1 MLKLFLFAGFIL
13 LFGIGFSQPPDVIVD
28 GKGKREIEPSSR
40 ILEFPRIID
49 TVKAAAVTAY
59 PLLIFQ
65 QATKIFLDTIPQAT
79 VETTEKIKQLYPF
92 YSKIAFG
99 SKLMPLGELYYNS
112 TRSRIYHYGAHI
124 KHLSSFSN
132 IKRGDISFPNG
143 HFDRTEISLFGKIN
157 QSSFNLGARFHYLNE
172 GLHFYGLPDS
182 TVSDAKT
189 IAQRYQNLG
198 SDLEFIG
205 NRGDTSIL
213 NYKITTGFNFL
224 STQKPIIDSLSDWR
238 AKENQFY
245 INSKGWYN
253 YKNETFYV
261 NLGLRRNAYRYGIAD
276 STLIP
281 SDSGLVTNNTIIDFQ
296 PGILTQLFNNK
307 FKIDVGLA
315 LSFDIQK
322 KTKVYVYPQVEIK
335 YSLFNDIF
343 IPFVGIRG
351 GLKQNSLRNFSSE
364 NPYLI
369 SNLTIQNEHNPHE
382 IYAGFKGTLSS
393 KLSFNINGSSARIL
407 NKALYISD
415 TLFSS
420 FNKFNVIYDTINITK
435 LEASGSY
442 QENEKFKID
451 LIGRFFSY
459 QSKNEAFAWN
469 LPQFQFLLRGS
480 YNLYDKF
487 LVNLSAK
494 VETGRKAKVYGPGES
509 IVEENG
515 QYAKSLG
522 AIVDINLGIEY
533 RYNTRVS
540 AFLQINNLAS
550 QQYYRWYN
558 YPVQPIQVMAGV
570 TARF

>member
-1 MLKLFLFAGFIL
+1 MLKLSFLFGFIM
-13 LFGIGFSQPPDVIVD
+13 LFGFSFAQPPDVVVD
-28 GKGKREIEPSSR
+28 GKGKREIEPSFR
-40 ILEFPRIID
+40 ILATPDIID
-49 TVKAAAVTAY
+49 TVKAAIVSSY

-65 QATKIFLDTIPQAT
+65 HPTAITLDTIPVAT

-92 YSKIAFG
+92 YTRIALG
-99 SKLMPLGELYYNS
+99 SKLMPLGEFYYNS
-112 TRSRIYHYGAHI
+112 TRSRVYHYGAHL
-124 KHLSSFSN
+124 KHLSSFGN
-132 IKRGDISFPNG
+132 IKRGDIVFPNG
-143 HFDRTEISLFGKIN
+143 QFDHTDVLFFGKIN
-157 QSSFNLGARFHYLNE
+157 QASFNLGAKLHYVND
-172 GLHFYGLPDS
+172 GFHFYGLPDS
-182 TVSDAKT
+182 VVSDAKT

-198 SDLEFIG
+198 TDFEFIG
-205 NRGDTSIL
+205 NRGDTSTV
-213 NYKITTGFNFL
+213 NYKIMTGFNFL
-224 STQKPIIDSLSDWR
+224 GTKKPIIDSLVDWR

-245 INSKGWYN
+245 LNTKGWYI
-253 YKNETFYV
+253 YKSETFYV
-261 NLGLRRNAYRYGIAD
+261 NLGLRYNSYRYGIED
-276 STLIP
+276 SILNP
-281 SDSGLVTNNTIIDFQ
+281 SDSGLVTNNSIIDFN

-315 LSFDIQK
+315 LSVDIQK

-351 GLKQNSLRNFSSE
+351 GLKQNSLRTFSSE

-407 NKALYISD
+407 NRALNVFDS
-415 TLFSS
+415 TT
-420 FNKFNVIYDTINITK
+420 FNKFTIIYDTLTLTK

-442 QENEKFKID
+442 QQNEKFKFD
-451 LIGRFFSY
+451 LIGRFYSY
-459 QSKNEAFAWN
+459 QTKNEAFAWN
-469 LPQFQFLLRGS
+469 LPQFQFILRGS

-487 LVNLSAK
+487 LVNLSGK
-494 VETGRKAKVYGPGES
+494 IETGRKAKVYSAGED
-509 IVEENG
+509 IIEKNE
-515 QYAKSLG
+515 QFAKPLG
-522 AIVDINLGIEY
+522 AIVDINFGLEY

-550 QQYYRWYN
+550 QQYYRWNN

>member
-1 MLKLFLFAGFIL
+1 MLKLSFLFGFIVL
-13 LFGIGFSQPPDVIVD
+13 IGFSFAQPADVVVD
-28 GKGKREIEPSSR
+28 GKGKREIEPSFR
-40 ILEFPRIID
+40 ILASPEIID
-49 TVKAAAVTAY
+49 TVKAAIVSAY

-65 QATKIFLDTIPQAT
+65 HPTRITLDTIPIAT

-92 YSKIAFG
+92 YTRIALG
-99 SKLMPLGELYYNS
+99 SKLMPLGEFYYNS
-112 TRSRIYHYGAHI
+112 TRSRVYNYGAHL
-124 KHLSSFSN
+124 KHLSSFGN
-132 IKRGDISFPNG
+132 IKRGDIVFPNG
-143 HFDRTEISLFGKIN
+143 QFDHTDVLLFGKIN
-157 QSSFNLGARFHYLNE
+157 QASFNLGAKFHYLND
-172 GLHFYGLPDS
+172 GFHFYGLPDS
-182 TVSDAKT
+182 IVSEAKT

-198 SDLEFIG
+198 ADFDFIG

-213 NYKITTGFNFL
+213 NYKITSGFNFL
-224 STQKPIIDSLSDWR
+224 NTKKPIIDTLSDWR

-245 INSKGWYN
+245 LNTKGWYN
-253 YKNETFYV
+253 YKSETFYL
-261 NLGLRRNAYRYGIAD
+261 NLGLRYNSYHYGIED
-276 STLIP
+276 SILNP
-281 SDSGLVTNNTIIDFQ
+281 SDTGLVTNNSIIDLH
-296 PGILTQLFNNK
+296 PGILTQLFKNK
-307 FKIDVGLA
+307 FRVDVGLA
-315 LSFDIQK
+315 LSVDIQK
-322 KTKVYVYPQVEIK
+322 KTKVYLYPQVEIK

-343 IPFVGIRG
+343 IPYAGIRG
-351 GLKQNSLRNFSSE
+351 GLKQNSLRAFSSE

-382 IYAGFKGTLSS
+382 IYLGFKGTLSS

-407 NKALYISD
+407 NSALYVSD
-415 TLFSS
+415 SAT
-420 FNKFNVIYDTINITK
+420 FNKFNIIYDTLTLTK

-442 QENEKFKID
+442 QQNEKFKFD
-451 LIGRFFSY
+451 LIGRFCSY
-459 QSKNEAFAWN
+459 QTKNEAFAWN
-469 LPQFQFLLRGS
+469 LPQFHFVLRGS

-494 VETGRKAKVYGPGES
+494 IETGRKAKVYSSGEDV
-509 IVEENG
+509 IEKNE

-522 AIVDINLGIEY
+522 AIVDINLGVEY

>member
-1 MLKLFLFAGFIL
+1 MTKIFLLVFCIMLTMISYA
-13 LFGIGFSQPPDVIVD
+13 QPPDVVVD

-49 TVKAAAVTAY
+49 TVESAAVSSY
-59 PLLIFQ
+59 PLLVFQ
-65 QATKIFLDTIPQAT
+65 KATKIILDTIQIAT

-92 YSKIAFG
+92 YTRIALG
-99 SKLMPLGELYYNS
+99 SKLMPLGEFYYNS
-112 TRSRIYHYGAHI
+112 TRSRVYHYGAHI
-124 KHLSSFSN
+124 KHLSSFGN
-132 IKRGDISFPNG
+132 IKRGDIVFPNG
-143 HFDRTEISLFGKIN
+143 QFDHTDVLLFGKIN
-157 QSSFNLGARFHYLNE
+157 QSSFNLGAKLHYLND
-172 GLHFYGLPDS
+172 GFHFYGLPDS
-182 TVSDAKT
+182 LVSDAKT

-198 SDLEFIG
+198 TDFEFIG

-224 STQKPIIDSLSDWR
+224 GTKKPIIDTLSDWR

-245 INSKGWYN
+245 LNTKGWYN
-253 YKNETFYV
+253 YKSETFYL
-261 NLGLRRNAYRYGIAD
+261 NLGLRYNSYRYGIKD
-276 STLIP
+276 SILNS
-281 SDSGLVTNNTIIDFQ
+281 SDSGLVTNNTIIDLQ
-296 PGILTQLFNNK
+296 PGILTQLFQKK
-307 FKIDVGLA
+307 FKVEVGLA
-315 LSFDIQK
+315 LSVDIQK
-322 KTKVYVYPQVEIK
+322 KTKVYIYPQVEIK

-343 IPFVGIRG
+343 IPYVGIRG
-351 GLKQNSLRNFSSE
+351 GLKQNSLRTFSSE

-369 SNLTIQNEHNPHE
+369 SNLTIQNEHNPYE

-393 KLSFNINGSSARIL
+393 KLSFNVNGSSARIL
-407 NKALYISD
+407 NKALYVSD
-415 TLFSS
+415 SLA
-420 FNKFNVIYDTINITK
+420 FNKFNIIYDTLTLTK

-442 QENEKFKID
+442 QQSEKFKID

-459 QSKNEAFAWN
+459 QTKNEAFAWN
-469 LPQFQFLLRGS
+469 LPQFQFVLRGS

-487 LVNLSAK
+487 LVNLSANI
-494 VETGRKAKVYGPGES
+494 ETGRNAKVYSAGEDV
-509 IVEENG
+509 IEKNE
-515 QYAKSLG
+515 QFAKPLG
-522 AIVDINLGIEY
+522 AIVDINLGVEY

>member
-1 MLKLFLFAGFIL
+1 MTKIFLLVFCIMLTMLSYA
-13 LFGIGFSQPPDVIVD
+13 QPPDVVVD

-49 TVKAAAVTAY
+49 TVESAAVSSY
-59 PLLIFQ
+59 PLLVFQ
-65 QATKIFLDTIPQAT
+65 KATKIILDTIQIAT

-92 YSKIAFG
+92 YTRIALG
-99 SKLMPLGELYYNS
+99 SKLMPLGEFYYNS
-112 TRSRIYHYGAHI
+112 TRSRVYHYGAHI
-124 KHLSSFSN
+124 KHLSSFGN
-132 IKRGDISFPNG
+132 IKRGDIVFPNG
-143 HFDRTEISLFGKIN
+143 QFDHTDVLLFGKIN
-157 QSSFNLGARFHYLNE
+157 QASFNLGAKLHYLND
-172 GLHFYGLPDS
+172 GFHFYGLPDS
-182 TVSDAKT
+182 VVSDAKT

-198 SDLEFIG
+198 ADFEFIG
-205 NRGDTSIL
+205 NRGDTSTV
-213 NYKITTGFNFL
+213 NYKIMTGFNFL
-224 STQKPIIDSLSDWR
+224 GTKKPIIDSLSDWR

-245 INSKGWYN
+245 LNTKGWYN
-253 YKNETFYV
+253 YKSETFYV

-276 STLIP
+276 STLNP

-296 PGILTQLFNNK
+296 PGILTQLFQNK
-307 FKIDVGLA
+307 FKVDVGLA
-315 LSFDIQK
+315 LSIDIQK
-322 KTKVYVYPQVEIK
+322 KTKVYIYPQVEIK

-351 GLKQNSLRNFSSE
+351 GLKQNSLRTFSSE

-369 SNLTIQNEHNPHE
+369 SNLTIQNEHNPNE

-393 KLSFNINGSSARIL
+393 KLSFNINGSSSRIL
-407 NKALYISD
+407 NRALYVSD
-415 TLFSS
+415 SS
-420 FNKFNVIYDTINITK
+420 AFNKFNVIYDTINITK

-442 QENEKFKID
+442 QQNEKFKVD
-451 LIGRFFSY
+451 LIGRFCSY
-459 QSKNEAFAWN
+459 QTKNEAFAWN
-469 LPQFQFLLRGS
+469 LPQFQFILRGS

-494 VETGRKAKVYGPGES
+494 IETGRKAKVYGPGED
-509 IVEENG
+509 IIEKNE
-515 QYAKSLG
+515 QFAKPLG
-522 AIVDINLGIEY
+522 ALVDINFGLEY

>member
-1 MLKLFLFAGFIL
+1 MSKIFLLICCVMIAGI
-13 LFGIGFSQPPDVIVD
+13 SCAQPPDVIVD
-28 GKGKREIEPSSR
+28 GKGKREVEPAYR

-49 TVKAAAVTAY
+49 SVKSATVPLY
-59 PLLIFQ
+59 PLLVFQ
-65 QATKIFLDTIPQAT
+65 KATKIILDTIEIAT

-92 YSKIAFG
+92 YAKIALG

-132 IKRGDISFPNG
+132 IKRGDILFPNG
-143 HFDRTEISLFGKIN
+143 HFDHTDISLFGKIN
-157 QSSFNLGARFHYLNE
+157 QSSFNLGAKFHYLND

-198 SDLEFIG
+198 ADFEFIG

-224 STQKPIIDSLSDWR
+224 STKKPIIDSLADWR
-238 AKENQFY
+238 ARENQFY
-245 INSKGWYN
+245 LNTKGWYN
-253 YKNETFYV
+253 YKSETFYV
-261 NLGLRRNAYRYGIAD
+261 NLGLRHNAYRYGIAD
-276 STLIP
+276 SMINA
-281 SDSGLVTNNTIIDFQ
+281 SDSGLVTNNSIIDFQ
-296 PGILTQLFNNK
+296 PGILTQLFQNK
-307 FKIDVGLA
+307 FKVEVGLA
-315 LSFDIQK
+315 LSVNIQK
-322 KTKVYVYPQVEIK
+322 KTQVYVYPQIEIK

-343 IPFVGIRG
+343 IPFVGLRG
-351 GLKQNSLRNFSSE
+351 GLKQNSLRTFSSD

-382 IYAGFKGTLSS
+382 IYGGFKGTLSS
-393 KLSFNINGSSARIL
+393 KLSFNINGSSSRIL

-415 TLFSS
+415 TLFSA
-420 FNKFNVIYDTINITK
+420 FNKFNVIYDTLTLTK
-435 LEASGSY
+435 LEASASY
-442 QENEKFKID
+442 QQNEKFKID
-451 LIGRFFSY
+451 LTGRYLSY
-459 QSKNEAFAWN
+459 QTKNEAFAWN
-469 LPQFQFLLRGS
+469 LPQLQFLVRGS

-487 LVNLSAK
+487 LVNLGAK
-494 VETGRKAKVYGPGES
+494 IETGRKAKVYAPGES
-509 IVEENG
+509 ILEENG
-515 QYAKSLG
+515 QYYKSLG

-533 RYNTRVS
+533 RYNTRIS

-550 QQYYRWYN
+550 QQYYRWNN

>member
-1 MLKLFLFAGFIL
+1 MTKIFLLVFCIMLTMLSYA
-13 LFGIGFSQPPDVIVD
+13 QPPDVVVD

-49 TVKAAAVTAY
+49 TVESAAVSSY
-59 PLLIFQ
+59 PLLVFQ
-65 QATKIFLDTIPQAT
+65 KATKIILDTIQIAT

-92 YSKIAFG
+92 YTRIALG
-99 SKLMPLGELYYNS
+99 SKLMPLGEFYYNS
-112 TRSRIYHYGAHI
+112 TRSRVYHYGAHI

-132 IKRGDISFPNG
+132 IKRGDIVFPNG
-143 HFDRTEISLFGKIN
+143 QFDHTDVLLFGKIN
-157 QSSFNLGARFHYLNE
+157 QSSFNLGAKLHYLND
-172 GLHFYGLPDS
+172 GFHFYGLPDS
-182 TVSDAKT
+182 VVSDAKT

-198 SDLEFIG
+198 ADFEFIG
-205 NRGDTSIL
+205 NRGDTSTV
-213 NYKITTGFNFL
+213 NYKIMTGFNFL
-224 STQKPIIDSLSDWR
+224 GTKKPIIDSLSDWR

-245 INSKGWYN
+245 LNTKGWYN
-253 YKNETFYV
+253 YKSETFYV

-276 STLIP
+276 STLNP

-296 PGILTQLFNNK
+296 PGILTQLFQNK
-307 FKIDVGLA
+307 FKVDVGLA
-315 LSFDIQK
+315 LSIDIQK
-322 KTKVYVYPQVEIK
+322 KTKVYIYPQVEIK

-351 GLKQNSLRNFSSE
+351 GLKQNSLRTFSSE

-369 SNLTIQNEHNPHE
+369 SNLTIQNEHNPNE

-393 KLSFNINGSSARIL
+393 KLSFNINGSSSRIL
-407 NKALYISD
+407 NRALYVSD
-415 TLFSS
+415 SS
-420 FNKFNVIYDTINITK
+420 AFNKFNVIYDTINITK

-442 QENEKFKID
+442 QQNEKFKVD
-451 LIGRFFSY
+451 LIGRFCSY
-459 QSKNEAFAWN
+459 QTKNEAFAWN
-469 LPQFQFLLRGS
+469 LPQFQFILRGS

-494 VETGRKAKVYGPGES
+494 IETGRKAKVYGPGED
-509 IVEENG
+509 IIEKNE
-515 QYAKSLG
+515 QFAKPLG
-522 AIVDINLGIEY
+522 ALVDINFGLEY

>member
-65 QATKIFLDTIPQAT
+65 QATKIILDTIPQAT

-157 QSSFNLGARFHYLNE
+157 QSSFNLGAKLHYLND
-172 GLHFYGLPDS
+172 GFHFYGLPDS

-198 SDLEFIG
+198 SDFEFIG

-253 YKNETFYV
+253 YKSETFYL

-276 STLIP
+276 STLNP
-281 SDSGLVTNNTIIDFQ
+281 SDSGLVTNNSIIDFN
-296 PGILTQLFNNK
+296 PGILTQLFKNK
-307 FKIDVGLA
+307 FKVEVGLA
-315 LSFDIQK
+315 LSVDIQK

-459 QSKNEAFAWN
+459 QAKNEAFAWN

-494 VETGRKAKVYGPGES
+494 IETGRKAKVYGQGES

>member
-253 YKNETFYV
+253 YKSETFYL

-276 STLIP
+276 STLNP
-281 SDSGLVTNNTIIDFQ
+281 SDSGLVTNNSIVDFN
-296 PGILTQLFNNK
+296 PGILTQLFQNK
-307 FKIDVGLA
+307 FKVEVGLA
-315 LSFDIQK
+315 LSVDIQK

-343 IPFVGIRG
+343 IPFIGIRG
-351 GLKQNSLRNFSSE
+351 GLKQNSLRTFSSE

-369 SNLTIQNEHNPHE
+369 SNLTIQNEHNPNE

-459 QSKNEAFAWN
+459 QAKNEAFAWN
-469 LPQFQFLLRGS
+469 LPQFQFILRGS

-494 VETGRKAKVYGPGES
+494 IETGRKTKVYGPSES

-515 QYAKSLG
+515 QFAKPLG
-522 AIVDINLGIEY
+522 AIVDINLGVEY

>member
-1 MLKLFLFAGFIL
+1 MTKIFLLVFCIMLTMISYA
-13 LFGIGFSQPPDVIVD
+13 QPPDVVVD

-49 TVKAAAVTAY
+49 TVESAAVSSY
-59 PLLIFQ
+59 PLLVFQ
-65 QATKIFLDTIPQAT
+65 KATKIILDTIQIAT

-92 YSKIAFG
+92 YTRIALG
-99 SKLMPLGELYYNS
+99 SRLMPLGEFYYNS
-112 TRSRIYHYGAHI
+112 TRSRVYHYGAHL
-124 KHLSSFSN
+124 KHLSSFGN
-132 IKRGDISFPNG
+132 IKRGDIVFPNG
-143 HFDRTEISLFGKIN
+143 QFDHTDVLLFGKIN
-157 QSSFNLGARFHYLNE
+157 QSSFNLGAKLHYLND
-172 GLHFYGLPDS
+172 GFHFYGLPDS
-182 TVSDAKT
+182 VVSDAKT

-198 SDLEFIG
+198 ADFEFIG
-205 NRGDTSIL
+205 NRGDTSTV
-213 NYKITTGFNFL
+213 NYKIMTGFNFL
-224 STQKPIIDSLSDWR
+224 GTKKPIIDSLQDWR

-245 INSKGWYN
+245 LNTKGWYN
-253 YKNETFYV
+253 YKSEKFYV
-261 NLGLRRNAYRYGIAD
+261 NLGLRYNSFRYGIAD
-276 STLIP
+276 STLNP

-315 LSFDIQK
+315 LSVDIQK

-335 YSLFNDIF
+335 YSFNDIF

-351 GLKQNSLRNFSSE
+351 GLKQNSLRTFSSE

-393 KLSFNINGSSARIL
+393 KLSFNINGSSSRIL
-407 NKALYISD
+407 NRALYVSD
-415 TLFSS
+415 SS
-420 FNKFNVIYDTINITK
+420 VFNKFNVIYDTINITK

-442 QENEKFKID
+442 QQNEKFKFD

-459 QSKNEAFAWN
+459 QTKNEAFAWN
-469 LPQFQFLLRGS
+469 LPQFQFILRGS

-494 VETGRKAKVYGPGES
+494 IETGRKAKVYEPGES

-515 QYAKSLG
+515 QYAKPLG
-522 AIVDINLGIEY
+522 AIVDINFGLEY

>member
-1 MLKLFLFAGFIL
+1 MTKIFLLVFCIMLTMISYAL
-13 LFGIGFSQPPDVIVD
+13 PPDVVVD

-49 TVKAAAVTAY
+49 TVESAAVSSY
-59 PLLIFQ
+59 PLLVFQ
-65 QATKIFLDTIPQAT
+65 KATKIILDTIQIAT

-92 YSKIAFG
+92 YTRIALG
-99 SKLMPLGELYYNS
+99 SKLMPLGEFYYNS
-112 TRSRIYHYGAHI
+112 TRSRVYHYGAHI
-124 KHLSSFSN
+124 KHLSSFGN
-132 IKRGDISFPNG
+132 IKRGDIVFPNG
-143 HFDRTEISLFGKIN
+143 QFDHTDVLLFGKIN
-157 QSSFNLGARFHYLNE
+157 QSSFNLGAKLHYLND
-172 GLHFYGLPDS
+172 GFHFYGLPDS
-182 TVSDAKT
+182 VVSDDKT

-198 SDLEFIG
+198 ADFEFIG
-205 NRGDTSIL
+205 NRGDTSTV
-213 NYKITTGFNFL
+213 NYKIMTGFNFL
-224 STQKPIIDSLSDWR
+224 GTKKPIIDSLSDWR

-245 INSKGWYN
+245 LNTKGWYN
-253 YKNETFYV
+253 YKSETFYV

-276 STLIP
+276 STLNP

-296 PGILTQLFNNK
+296 PGILTQLFQNK
-307 FKIDVGLA
+307 FKVDVGLA
-315 LSFDIQK
+315 LSIDIQK
-322 KTKVYVYPQVEIK
+322 KTKVYIYPQVEIK

-351 GLKQNSLRNFSSE
+351 GLKQNSLRTFSSE

-369 SNLTIQNEHNPHE
+369 SNLTIQNEHNPNE

-393 KLSFNINGSSARIL
+393 KLSFNINGSSSRIL
-407 NKALYISD
+407 NRALYVSD
-415 TLFSS
+415 SS
-420 FNKFNVIYDTINITK
+420 AFNKFNVIYDTINITK

-442 QENEKFKID
+442 QQNEKFKVD
-451 LIGRFFSY
+451 LIGRFCSY
-459 QSKNEAFAWN
+459 QTKNEAFAWN
-469 LPQFQFLLRGS
+469 LPQFQFILRGS

-494 VETGRKAKVYGPGES
+494 IETGRKAKVYGPGED
-509 IVEENG
+509 IIEKNE
-515 QYAKSLG
+515 QFAKPLG
-522 AIVDINLGIEY
+522 ALVDINFGLEY

>member
-1 MLKLFLFAGFIL
+1 MLKLSL
-13 LFGIGFSQPPDVIVD
+13 LFGFIVLFGFSFAQPPDLVVD
-28 GKGKREIEPSSR
+28 GKGKREIEPSFR
-40 ILEFPRIID
+40 ILASPEIID
-49 TVKAAAVTAY
+49 TVKAAIVTAY

-65 QATKIFLDTIPQAT
+65 HPTRITLDTIPIAT

-92 YSKIAFG
+92 YTRIALG
-99 SKLMPLGELYYNS
+99 SKLMPLGEFYYNS
-112 TRSRIYHYGAHI
+112 TRSRVYHYGAHI
-124 KHLSSFSN
+124 KHLSSFGN
-132 IKRGDISFPNG
+132 IKRGDIVFPNG
-143 HFDRTEISLFGKIN
+143 QFDHTDVLLFGKIN
-157 QSSFNLGARFHYLNE
+157 QASFNLGAKLHYLNN
-172 GLHFYGLPDS
+172 GFHFYGLPDS
-182 TVSDAKT
+182 VVSDAKT
-189 IAQRYQNLG
+189 IVQRYQNLG
-198 SDLEFIG
+198 ADFDFIG

-213 NYKITTGFNFL
+213 NYKIKTGLNFL
-224 STQKPIIDSLSDWR
+224 NTKKPIVDSLSDWR

-245 INSKGWYN
+245 LNTKGWYN
-253 YKNETFYV
+253 YKSETFYV
-261 NLGLRRNAYRYGIAD
+261 NLGVRYNSYRYGIED
-276 STLIP
+276 SILNP

-315 LSFDIQK
+315 LSVDIQK
-322 KTKVYVYPQVEIK
+322 KTKVYIYPQVEIK

-343 IPFVGIRG
+343 IPYVGIRG
-351 GLKQNSLRNFSSE
+351 GLKQNSLRTFSSE

-369 SNLTIQNEHNPHE
+369 SNLTIQNEHNPHD

-407 NKALYISD
+407 NRALYVSD
-415 TLFSS
+415 STT
-420 FNKFNVIYDTINITK
+420 FNKFNIIYDTLTLTK

-442 QENEKFKID
+442 QQSEKFKID
-451 LIGRFFSY
+451 LIGRFYSY
-459 QSKNEAFAWN
+459 QTKNEAFAWN
-469 LPQFQFLLRGS
+469 LPQLEFVLRGS

-494 VETGRKAKVYGPGES
+494 VETGRKARVYSAGEDV
-509 IVEENG
+509 IEKNE
-515 QYAKSLG
+515 QFAKPLG
-522 AIVDINLGIEY
+522 AIVDINLGVEY
-533 RYNTRVS
+533 RYNTRIS

>member
-1 MLKLFLFAGFIL
+1 MLKRSL
-13 LFGIGFSQPPDVIVD
+13 LFGFIVLFGFSFAQPPDLVVD
-28 GKGKREIEPSSR
+28 GKGKREIEPSFR
-40 ILEFPRIID
+40 ILASPEIID
-49 TVKAAAVTAY
+49 TVKAAIVTAY

-65 QATKIFLDTIPQAT
+65 HPTRITLDTIPIAT

-92 YSKIAFG
+92 YTRIALG
-99 SKLMPLGELYYNS
+99 SKLMPLGEFYYNS
-112 TRSRIYHYGAHI
+112 TRSRVYHYGAHI
-124 KHLSSFSN
+124 KHLSSFGN
-132 IKRGDISFPNG
+132 IKRGDIVFPNG
-143 HFDRTEISLFGKIN
+143 QFDHTDVLLFGKIN
-157 QSSFNLGARFHYLNE
+157 QASFNLGAKLHYLNN
-172 GLHFYGLPDS
+172 GFHFYGLPDS
-182 TVSDAKT
+182 VVSDAKT
-189 IAQRYQNLG
+189 IVQRYQNLG
-198 SDLEFIG
+198 ADFDFIG

-213 NYKITTGFNFL
+213 NYKIKTGLNFL
-224 STQKPIIDSLSDWR
+224 NTKKPIVDSLSDWK

-245 INSKGWYN
+245 LNTKGWYN
-253 YKNETFYV
+253 YKSETFYV
-261 NLGLRRNAYRYGIAD
+261 NLGVRYNSYRYGIED
-276 STLIP
+276 SILNP

-315 LSFDIQK
+315 LSVDIQK
-322 KTKVYVYPQVEIK
+322 KTKVYIYPQVEIK

-351 GLKQNSLRNFSSE
+351 GLKQNSLRMFSAE

-407 NKALYISD
+407 NRALYVSD
-415 TLFSS
+415 STT
-420 FNKFNVIYDTINITK
+420 FNKFNIIYDTLTLTK

-442 QENEKFKID
+442 QQSEKFKID
-451 LIGRFFSY
+451 LIGRFYSY
-459 QSKNEAFAWN
+459 QTKNEAFAWN
-469 LPQFQFLLRGS
+469 LPQLEFVLRGS

-494 VETGRKAKVYGPGES
+494 VETGRKARVYSAGEDV
-509 IVEENG
+509 IEKNE
-515 QYAKSLG
+515 QFAKPLG
-522 AIVDINLGIEY
+522 AIVDINLGVEY
-533 RYNTRVS
+533 RYNTRIS

-558 YPVQPIQVMAGV
+558 YPVQPIQVMAVV

>member
-1 MLKLFLFAGFIL
+1 L
-13 LFGIGFSQPPDVIVD
+13 
-28 GKGKREIEPSSR
+28 
-40 ILEFPRIID
+40 
-49 TVKAAAVTAY
+49 
-59 PLLIFQ
+59 
-65 QATKIFLDTIPQAT
+65 
-79 VETTEKIKQLYPF
+79 
-92 YSKIAFG
+92 
-99 SKLMPLGELYYNS
+99 
-112 TRSRIYHYGAHI
+112 
-124 KHLSSFSN
+124 
-132 IKRGDISFPNG
+132 
-143 HFDRTEISLFGKIN
+143 
-157 QSSFNLGARFHYLNE
+157 NL
-172 GLHFYGLPDS
+172 
-182 TVSDAKT
+182 
-189 IAQRYQNLG
+189 
-198 SDLEFIG
+198 
-205 NRGDTSIL
+205 
-213 NYKITTGFNFL
+213 
-224 STQKPIIDSLSDWR
+224 
-238 AKENQFY
+238 
-245 INSKGWYN
+245 
-253 YKNETFYV
+253 
-261 NLGLRRNAYRYGIAD
+261 
-276 STLIP
+276 

-296 PGILTQLFNNK
+296 PGILTQLFQNK
-307 FKIDVGLA
+307 FKVEVGLA
-315 LSFDIQK
+315 LSVDIQK

-343 IPFVGIRG
+343 IPFIGIRG

-451 LIGRFFSY
+451 LIGRFFFY
-459 QSKNEAFAWN
+459 QAKNEAFAWN

-494 VETGRKAKVYGPGES
+494 IETGRKAKVYGQGES

-522 AIVDINLGIEY
+522 TIVDINLGIEY

>member
-1 MLKLFLFAGFIL
+1 MLKLFLFTGFIL
-13 LFGIGFSQPPDVIVD
+13 LFGIGFSQPPDIIVD
-28 GKGKREIEPSSR
+28 GKGKREIEPSFR

-49 TVKAAAVTAY
+49 TVKTAAVTAY

-65 QATKIFLDTIPQAT
+65 QSTKIILDTIPIAT

-92 YSKIAFG
+92 YAKIALG

-112 TRSRIYHYGAHI
+112 TRSRIFHYGAHI
-124 KHLSSFSN
+124 KHLSSFSK
-132 IKRGDISFPNG
+132 IKRRDISFPNG
-143 HFDRTEISLFGKIN
+143 QFDQTDISLFGKFN
-157 QSSFNLGARFHYLNE
+157 QSSFNLGAKFYYLND
-172 GLHFYGLPDS
+172 GFHFYGLPDIN
-182 TVSDAKT
+182 VSDAKT

-198 SDLEFIG
+198 SDIEFIG

-224 STQKPIIDSLSDWR
+224 STKKPIYSLDNWR

-245 INSKGWYN
+245 LNTKGWYN
-253 YKNETFYV
+253 YKSETFYM
-261 NLGLRRNAYRYGIAD
+261 NLGLRHNAYSYGVAN
-276 STLIP
+276 STLNQ
-281 SDSGLVTNNTIIDFQ
+281 SVSGLVNNNTIIDFQ
-296 PGILTQLFNNK
+296 PGIITQLFQNK
-307 FKIDVGLA
+307 FKVEVGLA
-315 LSFDIQK
+315 FSIDINK
-322 KTKVYVYPQVEIK
+322 KTKVHLYPQVEIK

-351 GLKQNSLRNFSSE
+351 GLKQNSLRSFSSD

-369 SNLTIQNEHNPHE
+369 SNLNVQNEHNPYE
-382 IYAGFKGTLSS
+382 IYGGFKGTLSS
-393 KLSFNINGSSARIL
+393 KLSFNINGCFARIL
-407 NKALYISD
+407 NKALFVSD
-415 TLFSS
+415 ILFSAS
-420 FNKFNVIYDTINITK
+420 NKFNVIYDTLNLTK
-435 LEASGSY
+435 LEASTSY
-442 QENEKFKID
+442 QQNEKFKID

-459 QSKNEAFAWN
+459 QIKNEAFAWN
-469 LPQFQFLLRGS
+469 LPQLQFCLRGS

-494 VETGRKAKVYGPGES
+494 IETGRKAKVYSSGED
-509 IVEENG
+509 IIEKNE

-522 AIVDINLGIEY
+522 AIVDINLGVEY

>member
-1 MLKLFLFAGFIL
+1 MLKRSL
-13 LFGIGFSQPPDVIVD
+13 LFGFIVLFGFSFAQPPDLVVD
-28 GKGKREIEPSSR
+28 GKGKREIEPSFR
-40 ILEFPRIID
+40 ILASPEIID
-49 TVKAAAVTAY
+49 TVKAAIVTAY

-65 QATKIFLDTIPQAT
+65 HPTRITLDTIPIAT

-92 YSKIAFG
+92 YTRIALG
-99 SKLMPLGELYYNS
+99 SKLMPLGEFYYNS
-112 TRSRIYHYGAHI
+112 TRSRVYHYGAHI
-124 KHLSSFSN
+124 KHLSSFGN
-132 IKRGDISFPNG
+132 IKRGDIVFPNG
-143 HFDRTEISLFGKIN
+143 QFYHTDVLLFGKIN
-157 QSSFNLGARFHYLNE
+157 QASFNLGAKLHYLNN
-172 GLHFYGLPDS
+172 GFHFYGLPDS
-182 TVSDAKT
+182 VVSDAKT
-189 IAQRYQNLG
+189 IVQRYQNLG
-198 SDLEFIG
+198 ADFDFIG

-213 NYKITTGFNFL
+213 NYKIKTGLNFL
-224 STQKPIIDSLSDWR
+224 NTKKPIVDSLSDWR

-245 INSKGWYN
+245 LNTKGWYN
-253 YKNETFYV
+253 YKSETFYV
-261 NLGLRRNAYRYGIAD
+261 NLGVRYNSYRYGIED
-276 STLIP
+276 SILNP

-315 LSFDIQK
+315 LSVDIQK
-322 KTKVYVYPQVEIK
+322 KTKVYIYPQVEIK

-343 IPFVGIRG
+343 IPYVGIRG
-351 GLKQNSLRNFSSE
+351 GLKQNSLRTFSSE

-369 SNLTIQNEHNPHE
+369 SNLTIQNEHNPHD

-407 NKALYISD
+407 NRALYVSD
-415 TLFSS
+415 STT
-420 FNKFNVIYDTINITK
+420 FNKFNIIYDTLTLTK

-442 QENEKFKID
+442 QQSEKFKID
-451 LIGRFFSY
+451 LIGRFYSY
-459 QSKNEAFAWN
+459 QTKNEAFAWN
-469 LPQFQFLLRGS
+469 LPQLEFVLRGS

-494 VETGRKAKVYGPGES
+494 VETGRKARVYSAGEDV
-509 IVEENG
+509 IEKNE
-515 QYAKSLG
+515 QFAKPLG
-522 AIVDINLGIEY
+522 AIVDINLGVEY
-533 RYNTRVS
+533 RYNTRIS

>member
-1 MLKLFLFAGFIL
+1 MLKRSL
-13 LFGIGFSQPPDVIVD
+13 LFGFIVLFGFSFAQPPDLVVD
-28 GKGKREIEPSSR
+28 GKGKREIEPSFR
-40 ILEFPRIID
+40 ILASPEIID
-49 TVKAAAVTAY
+49 TVKAAIVTAY

-65 QATKIFLDTIPQAT
+65 HPTRITLDTIPIAT

-92 YSKIAFG
+92 YTRIALG
-99 SKLMPLGELYYNS
+99 SKLMPLGEFYYNS
-112 TRSRIYHYGAHI
+112 TRSRVYHYGAHI
-124 KHLSSFSN
+124 KHLSSFGN
-132 IKRGDISFPNG
+132 IKRGDIVFPNG
-143 HFDRTEISLFGKIN
+143 QFDHTDVLLFGKIN
-157 QSSFNLGARFHYLNE
+157 QASFNLGAKLHYLNN
-172 GLHFYGLPDS
+172 GFHFYGLPDS
-182 TVSDAKT
+182 VVSDAKT
-189 IAQRYQNLG
+189 IVQRYQNLG
-198 SDLEFIG
+198 ADFDFIG

-213 NYKITTGFNFL
+213 NYKIKTGLNFL
-224 STQKPIIDSLSDWR
+224 NTKKPIVDSLSDWM

-245 INSKGWYN
+245 LNTKGWYN
-253 YKNETFYV
+253 YKSETFYV
-261 NLGLRRNAYRYGIAD
+261 NLGVRYNSYRYGIED
-276 STLIP
+276 SILNP

-315 LSFDIQK
+315 LSVDIQK
-322 KTKVYVYPQVEIK
+322 KTKVYIYPQVEIK

-343 IPFVGIRG
+343 IPYVGIRG
-351 GLKQNSLRNFSSE
+351 GLKQNSLRTFSSE

-369 SNLTIQNEHNPHE
+369 SNLTIQNEHNPHD

-407 NKALYISD
+407 NRALYVSD
-415 TLFSS
+415 STT
-420 FNKFNVIYDTINITK
+420 FNKFNIIYDTLTLTK

-442 QENEKFKID
+442 QQSEKFKID
-451 LIGRFFSY
+451 LIGRFYSY
-459 QSKNEAFAWN
+459 QTKNEAFAWN
-469 LPQFQFLLRGS
+469 LPQLEFVLRGS

-494 VETGRKAKVYGPGES
+494 VETGRKARVYSAGEDV
-509 IVEENG
+509 IEKNE
-515 QYAKSLG
+515 QFAKPLG
-522 AIVDINLGIEY
+522 AIVDINLGVEY
-533 RYNTRVS
+533 RYNTRIS

>member
-65 QATKIFLDTIPQAT
+65 QATKIILDTIPQAT
-79 VETTEKIKQLYPF
+79 VETTEKIKLLYPF

-157 QSSFNLGARFHYLNE
+157 QSSFNLGARFHYLND

-182 TVSDAKT
+182 TVSAAKT
-189 IAQRYQNLG
+189 IEQRYQNLG
-198 SDLEFIG
+198 ADFEFIG

-213 NYKITTGFNFL
+213 NYKIMTGFNFL
-224 STQKPIIDSLSDWR
+224 GTKKPIIDSLQDWR

-253 YKNETFYV
+253 YKSETFYV

-276 STLIP
+276 STLNL

-296 PGILTQLFNNK
+296 PGILTQLFQNK
-307 FKIDVGLA
+307 FKVEVGLA
-315 LSFDIQK
+315 LSVDIQK

-343 IPFVGIRG
+343 IPIIGIRG

-393 KLSFNINGSSARIL
+393 KLSFNIYGSAARIL
-407 NKALYISD
+407 NRALYVSD
-415 TLFSS
+415 STT
-420 FNKFNVIYDTINITK
+420 FNKFNIIYDTLTLTK

-442 QENEKFKID
+442 QQSEKFKID

-459 QSKNEAFAWN
+459 QTKNEVFAWN
-469 LPQFQFLLRGS
+469 LPQFQFILRGS

-494 VETGRKAKVYGPGES
+494 VETGRKARVYSAGED
-509 IVEENG
+509 V
-515 QYAKSLG
+515 
-522 AIVDINLGIEY
+522 IEK
-533 RYNTRVS
+533 NEQF
-540 AFLQINNLAS
+540 A
-550 QQYYRWYN
+550 
-558 YPVQPIQVMAGV
+558 
-570 TARF
+570 

>member
-1 MLKLFLFAGFIL
+1 MLKRSL
-13 LFGIGFSQPPDVIVD
+13 LFGFIVLFGFSFAQPPDLVVD
-28 GKGKREIEPSSR
+28 GKGKREIEPSFR
-40 ILEFPRIID
+40 ILASPEIID
-49 TVKAAAVTAY
+49 TVKAAIVTAY

-65 QATKIFLDTIPQAT
+65 HPTRITLDTIPIAT

-92 YSKIAFG
+92 YTRIALG
-99 SKLMPLGELYYNS
+99 SKLMPLGEFYYNS
-112 TRSRIYHYGAHI
+112 TRSRVYHYGAHI
-124 KHLSSFSN
+124 KHLSSFGN
-132 IKRGDISFPNG
+132 IKRGDIVFPNG
-143 HFDRTEISLFGKIN
+143 QFDHTDVLLFGKIN
-157 QSSFNLGARFHYLNE
+157 QASFNLGAKLHYLNN
-172 GLHFYGLPDS
+172 GFHFYGLPDS
-182 TVSDAKT
+182 VVSDAKT
-189 IAQRYQNLG
+189 IVQRYQNLG
-198 SDLEFIG
+198 ADFDFIG

-213 NYKITTGFNFL
+213 NYKIKTGLNFL
-224 STQKPIIDSLSDWR
+224 NTKKPIVDSLSDWK

-245 INSKGWYN
+245 LNTKGWYN
-253 YKNETFYV
+253 YKSETFYV
-261 NLGLRRNAYRYGIAD
+261 NLGVRYNSYRYGIED
-276 STLIP
+276 SILNP

-315 LSFDIQK
+315 LSVDIQK
-322 KTKVYVYPQVEIK
+322 KTKVYIYPQVEIK

-343 IPFVGIRG
+343 IPYVGIRG
-351 GLKQNSLRNFSSE
+351 GLKQNSLRTFSSE

-369 SNLTIQNEHNPHE
+369 SNLTIQNEHNPHD

-407 NKALYISD
+407 NRALYVSD
-415 TLFSS
+415 STT
-420 FNKFNVIYDTINITK
+420 FNKFNIIYDTLTLTK

-442 QENEKFKID
+442 QQSEKFKID
-451 LIGRFFSY
+451 LIGRFYSY
-459 QSKNEAFAWN
+459 QTKNEAFAWN
-469 LPQFQFLLRGS
+469 LPQLEFVLRGS

-494 VETGRKAKVYGPGES
+494 VETGRKARVYSAGEDV
-509 IVEENG
+509 IEKNE
-515 QYAKSLG
+515 QFAKPLG
-522 AIVDINLGIEY
+522 AIVDINLGVEY
-533 RYNTRVS
+533 RYNTRIS

>member
-1 MLKLFLFAGFIL
+1 LNDGF
-13 LFGIGFSQPPDVIVD
+13 
-28 GKGKREIEPSSR
+28 
-40 ILEFPRIID
+40 
-49 TVKAAAVTAY
+49 
-59 PLLIFQ
+59 
-65 QATKIFLDTIPQAT
+65 
-79 VETTEKIKQLYPF
+79 
-92 YSKIAFG
+92 
-99 SKLMPLGELYYNS
+99 
-112 TRSRIYHYGAHI
+112 
-124 KHLSSFSN
+124 
-132 IKRGDISFPNG
+132 
-143 HFDRTEISLFGKIN
+143 
-157 QSSFNLGARFHYLNE
+157 
-172 GLHFYGLPDS
+172 HFYGLPDS
-182 TVSDAKT
+182 VVSDDKT

-198 SDLEFIG
+198 ADFEFIG

-224 STQKPIIDSLSDWR
+224 NTKQPIIDSLSDWR

-245 INSKGWYN
+245 LNTKGWYN
-253 YKNETFYV
+253 YKSETFYL

-276 STLIP
+276 STLNP

-296 PGILTQLFNNK
+296 PGILTQLFKNK

-315 LSFDIQK
+315 LSVDIQK
-322 KTKVYVYPQVEIK
+322 KTRVYIYPQVEIK

-343 IPFVGIRG
+343 IPYVGIRG
-351 GLKQNSLRNFSSE
+351 GLKQNSLRTFSSE

-369 SNLTIQNEHNPHE
+369 SNLTIQNEHNPNE

-407 NKALYISD
+407 NRALYVSD
-415 TLFSS
+415 TSA
-420 FNKFNVIYDTINITK
+420 FNKFNVIYDTLTLTK

-442 QENEKFKID
+442 QQSEKFKID
-451 LIGRFFSY
+451 LIGRFYSY
-459 QSKNEAFAWN
+459 QTKNEAFAWN
-469 LPQFQFLLRGS
+469 LPQLEFVLRGS

-494 VETGRKAKVYGPGES
+494 VETGRKARVYSAGEDV
-509 IVEENG
+509 IEKNE
-515 QYAKSLG
+515 QFAKPLG
-522 AIVDINLGIEY
+522 AIVDINLGVEY

>member
-1 MLKLFLFAGFIL
+1 MTKIFLLVFCIMLTMLSYA
-13 LFGIGFSQPPDVIVD
+13 QPPDVVVD

-49 TVKAAAVTAY
+49 TVESAAVSSY
-59 PLLIFQ
+59 PLLVFQ
-65 QATKIFLDTIPQAT
+65 KATKIILDTIQIAT

-92 YSKIAFG
+92 YTRIALG
-99 SKLMPLGELYYNS
+99 SKLMPLGDFYYNS
-112 TRSRIYHYGAHI
+112 TRSRVYHYGAHI
-124 KHLSSFSN
+124 KHLSSFGN
-132 IKRGDISFPNG
+132 IKRGDIVFPNG
-143 HFDRTEISLFGKIN
+143 QFDHTDVLLFGKIN
-157 QSSFNLGARFHYLNE
+157 QSSFNLGAKLHYLND
-172 GLHFYGLPDS
+172 GFHFYGLPDS
-182 TVSDAKT
+182 VVSDAKT

-198 SDLEFIG
+198 ADFEFIG
-205 NRGDTSIL
+205 NRGDTSTV
-213 NYKITTGFNFL
+213 NYKIMTGFNFL
-224 STQKPIIDSLSDWR
+224 GTKKPIIDSLSDWR

-245 INSKGWYN
+245 LNTKGWYN
-253 YKNETFYV
+253 YKSETFYV

-276 STLIP
+276 STLNP

-296 PGILTQLFNNK
+296 PGILTQLFQNK
-307 FKIDVGLA
+307 FKVDVGLA
-315 LSFDIQK
+315 LSIDIQK
-322 KTKVYVYPQVEIK
+322 KTKVYIYPQVEIK

-351 GLKQNSLRNFSSE
+351 GLKQNSLRTFSSE

-369 SNLTIQNEHNPHE
+369 SNLTIQNEHNPNE

-393 KLSFNINGSSARIL
+393 KLSFNINGSSSRIL
-407 NKALYISD
+407 NRALYVSD
-415 TLFSS
+415 SS
-420 FNKFNVIYDTINITK
+420 AFNKFNVIYDTINITK

-442 QENEKFKID
+442 QQNEKFKVD
-451 LIGRFFSY
+451 LIGRFCSY
-459 QSKNEAFAWN
+459 QTKNEAFAWN
-469 LPQFQFLLRGS
+469 LPQFQFILRGS

-494 VETGRKAKVYGPGES
+494 IETGRKAKVYGPGED
-509 IVEENG
+509 IIEKNE
-515 QYAKSLG
+515 QFAKPLG
-522 AIVDINLGIEY
+522 ALVDINFGLEY

>member
-1 MLKLFLFAGFIL
+1 
-13 LFGIGFSQPPDVIVD
+13 
-28 GKGKREIEPSSR
+28 
-40 ILEFPRIID
+40 
-49 TVKAAAVTAY
+49 
-59 PLLIFQ
+59 
-65 QATKIFLDTIPQAT
+65 
-79 VETTEKIKQLYPF
+79 
-92 YSKIAFG
+92 
-99 SKLMPLGELYYNS
+99 
-112 TRSRIYHYGAHI
+112 
-124 KHLSSFSN
+124 
-132 IKRGDISFPNG
+132 
-143 HFDRTEISLFGKIN
+143 
-157 QSSFNLGARFHYLNE
+157 
-172 GLHFYGLPDS
+172 
-182 TVSDAKT
+182 
-189 IAQRYQNLG
+189 
-198 SDLEFIG
+198 
-205 NRGDTSIL
+205 
-213 NYKITTGFNFL
+213 
-224 STQKPIIDSLSDWR
+224 
-238 AKENQFY
+238 
-245 INSKGWYN
+245 
-253 YKNETFYV
+253 
-261 NLGLRRNAYRYGIAD
+261 LRRNAYRYGIAD
-276 STLIP
+276 STLNP

-315 LSFDIQK
+315 LSVDIQK
-322 KTKVYVYPQVEIK
+322 KTKVYIYPQVEIK

-364 NPYLI
+364 NPFLI

-407 NKALYISD
+407 NKALFISD

-442 QENEKFKID
+442 QQNEKFKFD
-451 LIGRFFSY
+451 LIGRFYSY
-459 QSKNEAFAWN
+459 QAKNEAFAWN
-469 LPQFQFLLRGS
+469 LPQFQFILRGS

-494 VETGRKAKVYGPGES
+494 IETGRKAKVYLAGDDIIEKN
-509 IVEENG
+509 E
-515 QYAKSLG
+515 QFAKPLG
-522 AIVDINLGIEY
+522 AIVDINLGVEY

>member
-1 MLKLFLFAGFIL
+1 MLKLSFLFGFIL
-13 LFGIGFSQPPDVIVD
+13 LFGFSFAQPPDVVVD
-28 GKGKREIEPSSR
+28 GKGKREIEPSFR
-40 ILEFPRIID
+40 ILASPEIID
-49 TVKAAAVTAY
+49 TVKAAIVTAY

-65 QATKIFLDTIPQAT
+65 HPTRITLDTIPIAT

-92 YSKIAFG
+92 YTRIALG
-99 SKLMPLGELYYNS
+99 SKLMPLGEFYYNS
-112 TRSRIYHYGAHI
+112 TRSRVYNYGAHI

-132 IKRGDISFPNG
+132 IKRGDIVFPNG
-143 HFDRTEISLFGKIN
+143 QFDHTDVLLFGKIN
-157 QSSFNLGARFHYLNE
+157 QASFNLGAKLHYLND
-172 GLHFYGLPDS
+172 GFHFYGLPDS
-182 TVSDAKT
+182 EVSDAKT

-198 SDLEFIG
+198 ADFEFIG

-224 STQKPIIDSLSDWR
+224 GTKKPFIDTLSDWR

-245 INSKGWYN
+245 LNTKGWYN
-253 YKNETFYV
+253 YKSETFYL
-261 NLGLRRNAYRYGIAD
+261 NLGLRYNSYRYGIKD
-276 STLIP
+276 SILNS
-281 SDSGLVTNNTIIDFQ
+281 SDSGLVTNNTIIDLQ
-296 PGILTQLFNNK
+296 PGILTQLFQKK
-307 FKIDVGLA
+307 FKVEVGLA
-315 LSFDIQK
+315 LSVDIQK
-322 KTKVYVYPQVEIK
+322 KTKVYIYPQVEIK

-343 IPFVGIRG
+343 IPYVGIRG
-351 GLKQNSLRNFSSE
+351 GLKQNSLRTFSSE
-364 NPYLI
+364 NPYLL

-393 KLSFNINGSSARIL
+393 KLSFNVNGSSARIL
-407 NKALYISD
+407 NKALYVSD
-415 TLFSS
+415 SLA
-420 FNKFNVIYDTINITK
+420 FNKFNVIYDTLTLTK

-442 QENEKFKID
+442 QQSEKFKID
-451 LIGRFFSY
+451 LIGRFYSY
-459 QSKNEAFAWN
+459 QTKNEAFAWN
-469 LPQFQFLLRGS
+469 LPQLEFVLRGS

-494 VETGRKAKVYGPGES
+494 VETGRKARVYSAGEDV
-509 IVEENG
+509 IEKNE
-515 QYAKSLG
+515 QFAKPLG
-522 AIVDINLGIEY
+522 AIVDINLGVEY

>member
-1 MLKLFLFAGFIL
+1 MLKLSFLFGFIV
-13 LFGIGFSQPPDVIVD
+13 LFGFSFAQPPDLVVD
-28 GKGKREIEPSSR
+28 GKGKREIEPSFR
-40 ILEFPRIID
+40 ILASPEIID
-49 TVKAAAVTAY
+49 TVKAAMVTAY

-65 QATKIFLDTIPQAT
+65 HPTRITLDTIPIAT

-92 YSKIAFG
+92 YTRIALG
-99 SKLMPLGELYYNS
+99 SKLMPLGEFYYNS
-112 TRSRIYHYGAHI
+112 TRSRVYHYGAHI
-124 KHLSSFSN
+124 KHLSSFGN
-132 IKRGDISFPNG
+132 IKRGDIVFPNG
-143 HFDRTEISLFGKIN
+143 QFDHTDVLLFGKIN
-157 QSSFNLGARFHYLNE
+157 QASFNLGAKLHYLNN
-172 GLHFYGLPDS
+172 GFHFYGLPDS
-182 TVSDAKT
+182 VVSDAKT
-189 IAQRYQNLG
+189 IVQRYQNLG
-198 SDLEFIG
+198 ADFDFIG

-213 NYKITTGFNFL
+213 NYKIKTGLNFL
-224 STQKPIIDSLSDWR
+224 NTKKPIVDSLSDWR

-245 INSKGWYN
+245 LNTKGWYN
-253 YKNETFYV
+253 YKSETFYV
-261 NLGLRRNAYRYGIAD
+261 NLGVRYNSYRYGIED
-276 STLIP
+276 SILNP

-315 LSFDIQK
+315 LSVDIQK
-322 KTKVYVYPQVEIK
+322 KTKVYIYPQVEIK

-343 IPFVGIRG
+343 IPYVGIRG
-351 GLKQNSLRNFSSE
+351 GLKQNSLRTFSSE

-369 SNLTIQNEHNPHE
+369 SNLTIQNEHNPHD

-407 NKALYISD
+407 NRALYVSD
-415 TLFSS
+415 STT
-420 FNKFNVIYDTINITK
+420 FNKFNIIYDTLTLTK

-442 QENEKFKID
+442 QQSEKFKID
-451 LIGRFFSY
+451 LIGRFYSY
-459 QSKNEAFAWN
+459 QTKNEAFAWN
-469 LPQFQFLLRGS
+469 LPQLEFVLRGS

-494 VETGRKAKVYGPGES
+494 VETGRKARVYSAGEDV
-509 IVEENG
+509 IEKNE
-515 QYAKSLG
+515 QFAKPLG
-522 AIVDINLGIEY
+522 AIVDINLGVEY
-533 RYNTRVS
+533 RYNTRIS